1 MLFQIVI
8 YLKSEIIYLEQVVF
22 IPPPT
27 PLCNTSF
34 PQNDPPELILKT
46 RSGTATPNNGK
57 SIHRNT
63 AVVGKNQV
71 LIKQTSYHVHLNTLL
86 IKVLLLTMY
95 CNSSTVLNS
104 TLLSEKS
111 PHNMSMREMRETLEA
126 LRTRNNDLELNYAKV
141 DIRIYQDTHL
151 L

>member
-22 IPPPT
+22 IPPP
-27 PLCNTSF
+27 PPPCNTSF

-71 LIKQTSYHVHLNTLL
+71 LIKQISYHVLKLNTLL
-86 IKVLLLTMY
+86 IKKY
-95 CNSSTVLNS
+95 
-104 TLLSEKS
+104 
-111 PHNMSMREMRETLEA
+111 
-126 LRTRNNDLELNYAKV
+126 Y
-141 DIRIYQDTHL
+141 Y
-151 L
+151 